1 MTQAVA
7 AVADL
12 VAAAFLGLAG
22 VAAADWWK
30 ERARARALLALAL
43 GQLALVAVLG
53 RLEQASG
60 YRGFPVMVV
69 SVLAFLGSG
78 YCVLLFRHSIL
89 PLPRLGL
96 ALAAALLAVSVG
108 LGVVLAVPGLLA
120 LQRVLSWVLVL
131 TWVVYIGEPVIR
143 FWVSAA
149 GRPRVQRARL
159 RFLSAGLAGIA
170 LLLLF
175 SMGETR
181 LVGTPAISLVIQL
194 AVLAAVPI
202 IGAGLHPPTWLRRQ
216 WLAAEEPRFRLA
228 IHDLL
233 LFSPDTSTL
242 ARRALDGV
250 LRLVGADAGLIS
262 DEHHAILAR
271 RSLSEVDGA
280 EILGLGAGP
289 HAQIVALKGS
299 QRAVVIRFP
308 LDRGTA
314 ILAVLT
320 GPFTPLFGA
329 DEVEWLSAYA
339 SSVSAG
345 LERVR
350 VTERLSSL
358 ERSKTQFLNL
368 ASHELRGPLTV
379 LRGYLSMM
387 EAGSLSDGNLGR
399 ALEVMLSKA
408 NDMNNLVDEMLQ
420 VAQLEEGDLKLQ
432 AEVVDLRDI
441 VSTALDRVRPLI
453 GPDHP
458 VVIAQPDQEVQVR
471 ADSGRLEIVVRN
483 LIDNAVKYS
492 PRGGTVSCR
501 VEIDPLAERAF
512 IHVRDHGIGIE
523 AADKE
528 VLFTKFGRI
537 VNSLTSG
544 IPGSGL
550 GLYLARELVA
560 MHGGEVSVES
570 TPGEGSTF
578 SIALPT
584 LHHIG
589 GLVPNGPAAATDQA
603 QSVPS
608 PS

>member
-7 AVADL
+7 VVADL
-12 VAAAFLGLAG
+12 VAAAFLGLAL
-22 VAAADWWK
+22 VAAVDWWID
-30 ERARARALLALAL
+30 RARARALLALAL
-43 GQLALVAVLG
+43 GQLVLVAVLG
-53 RLEQASG
+53 RLEQATG
-60 YRGFPVMVV
+60 YRGFPVVVV

-89 PLPRLGL
+89 PLPRLGR
-96 ALAAALLAVSVG
+96 ALAAALLVVSAG
-108 LGVVLAVPGLLA
+108 LGTVLAVPGLRS
-120 LQRVLSWVLVL
+120 LQTVVSWVLVL

-181 LVGTPAISLVIQL
+181 LVRTPAVSLAVQL

-202 IGAGLHPPTWLRRQ
+202 IGAGLHPPTWLRRH
-216 WLAAEEPRFRLA
+216 WLTAEEPRFRLA
-228 IHDLL
+228 IRDLL

-242 ARRALDGV
+242 ASRALDWV
-250 LRLVGADAGLIS
+250 LRLVGSDAGLIS
-262 DEHHAILAR
+262 DEHHAVLAG
-271 RSLSEVDGA
+271 RSLSEVDEA
-280 EILGLGAGP
+280 EILGLGVGP
-289 HAQIVALKGS
+289 HAEVVTLTGS
-299 QRAVVIRFP
+299 QQAVVIRFP
-308 LDRGTA
+308 LGGGTA
-314 ILAVLT
+314 ILAVLA
-320 GPFTPLFGA
+320 GPFTPLFGT
-329 DEVEWLSAYA
+329 DEVEWLNAYA
-339 SSVSAG
+339 SSVSTG

-387 EAGSLSDGNLGR
+387 EAGSLSEGNLGR
-399 ALEVMLSKA
+399 AVDVMMSKA
-408 NDMNNLVDEMLQ
+408 DDMNNLVDEMLE

-432 AEVVDLRDI
+432 AEVVDLRNV
-441 VSTALDRVRPLI
+441 VSTALDRMRPQI

-458 VVIAQPDQEVQVR
+458 IVVAQPDQEVHVQ
-471 ADSGRLEIVVRN
+471 ADFGRLEMVVRH
-483 LIDNAVKYS
+483 LMDNAVKYS

-501 VEIDPLAERAF
+501 VEIDPSSDRAF
-512 IHVRDHGIGIE
+512 IRVRDHGIGIE
-523 AADKE
+523 AADQE
-528 VLFTKFGRI
+528 VLFTKFGRV
-537 VNSLTSG
+537 VNSHTSG
-544 IPGSGL
+544 IPGTGL
-550 GLYLARELVA
+550 GLYLARELVT

-584 LHHIG
+584 LHHFG
-589 GLVPNGPAAATDQA
+589 GLTPNGSAAPTDRA